1 MADDKPG
8 PQPGSAGARKIAE
21 AHRGS
26 HEHDRE
32 GGFAANP
39 ELAKEAGRKG
49 GEAVKRK
56 YGPQFYRE
64 IGKKGGETV
73 KQERGSEF
81 YAEIGRRGG
90 EMRSTR
96 MKEKMAKEKEE
107 VAFPAIDPLGSRG
120 NSRHAGRVRDPDRAL
135 SLLVRVLAH
144 RR

>member
-1 MADDKPG
+1 MAEEKPG
-8 PQPGSAGARKIAE
+8 PRRGSLGAKKIAE

-26 HEHDRE
+26 HDHDQQ
-32 GGFAANP
+32 GGFASNP
-39 ELAKEAGRKG
+39 ALAKEAGRKG

-90 EMRSTR
+90 EMRSIR
-96 MKEKMAKEKEE
+96 MKEKMAKEQSK
-107 VAFPAIDPLGSRG
+107 
-120 NSRHAGRVRDPDRAL
+120 NK
-135 SLLVRVLAH
+135 
-144 RR
+144 

>member
-8 PQPGSAGARKIAE
+8 PEPGSEGARKIAE

-39 ELAKEAGRKG
+39 ALAREAGRKG

-56 YGPQFYRE
+56 YGPNFYRK

-73 KQERGSEF
+73 KKERGSEF

-96 MKEKMAKEKEE
+96 MKQRRAQEKKSK
-107 VAFPAIDPLGSRG
+107 
-120 NSRHAGRVRDPDRAL
+120 
-135 SLLVRVLAH
+135 
-144 RR
+144 

>member
-1 MADDKPG
+1 MAEDKPG
-8 PQPGSAGARKIAE
+8 PQPGSVGARKIAE

-26 HEHDRE
+26 HDHDRE

-39 ELAKEAGRKG
+39 QLAKEAGRKG

-96 MKEKMAKEKEE
+96 MKEKLAKEQKEKK
-107 VAFPAIDPLGSRG
+107 
-120 NSRHAGRVRDPDRAL
+120 
-135 SLLVRVLAH
+135 
-144 RR
+144 

>member
-1 MADDKPG
+1 MAKEKPG
-8 PQPGSAGARKIAE
+8 PRRGSTGARKIAE

-26 HEHDRE
+26 HEHDLS

-39 ELAKEAGRKG
+39 RLAKEAGRKG

-56 YGPQFYRE
+56 YGPDFYRE

-96 MKEKMAKEKEE
+96 LKEKAAKERK
-107 VAFPAIDPLGSRG
+107 RK
-120 NSRHAGRVRDPDRAL
+120 
-135 SLLVRVLAH
+135 
-144 RR
+144 

>member
-1 MADDKPG
+1 MAEDKPG
-8 PQPGSAGARKIAE
+8 PEPGSEGARKIAE

-39 ELAKEAGRKG
+39 ELAREAGRKG
-49 GEAVKRK
+49 GQTVKKK
-56 YGPQFYRE
+56 YGQSFYRQ

-90 EMRSTR
+90 EMRSSR
-96 MKEKMAKEKEE
+96 MKAAQAEKDKNAQK
-107 VAFPAIDPLGSRG
+107 PA
-120 NSRHAGRVRDPDRAL
+120 A
-135 SLLVRVLAH
+135 
-144 RR
+144 

>member
-1 MADDKPG
+1 MAEEKPG
-8 PQPGSAGARKIAE
+8 PQPGSQGARKIAE
-21 AHRGS
+21 AHRGP

-39 ELAKEAGRKG
+39 QLAKEAGRKG
-49 GEAVKRK
+49 GEAVKKK

-73 KQERGSEF
+73 KQERGSQF

-96 MKEKMAKEKEE
+96 MKERMAREKKQ
-107 VAFPAIDPLGSRG
+107 SK
-120 NSRHAGRVRDPDRAL
+120 
-135 SLLVRVLAH
+135 
-144 RR
+144 

>member
-1 MADDKPG
+1 MAEDKPG
-8 PQPGSAGARKIAE
+8 PRRGSAGANKIAD

-26 HEHDRE
+26 HEHDQQ

-39 ELAKEAGRKG
+39 QLAKEAGRKG

-56 YGPQFYRE
+56 YGPNFYRE

-96 MKEKMAKEKEE
+96 MKEKMAQEKKKKQ
-107 VAFPAIDPLGSRG
+107 
-120 NSRHAGRVRDPDRAL
+120 
-135 SLLVRVLAH
+135 
-144 RR
+144 

>member
-8 PQPGSAGARKIAE
+8 PQPGSVGARKIAE

-39 ELAKEAGRKG
+39 QLAKEAGRKG

-90 EMRSTR
+90 EMRSSR
-96 MKEKMAKEKEE
+96 IKEKLAREKKEQK
-107 VAFPAIDPLGSRG
+107 
-120 NSRHAGRVRDPDRAL
+120 
-135 SLLVRVLAH
+135 
-144 RR
+144 

>member
-39 ELAKEAGRKG
+39 QLAKEAGRKG

-64 IGKKGGETV
+64 IGKRGGETV

-90 EMRSTR
+90 ETRSSR
-96 MKEKMAKEKEE
+96 MKEKMAQEKKEE
-107 VAFPAIDPLGSRG
+107 KK
-120 NSRHAGRVRDPDRAL
+120 
-135 SLLVRVLAH
+135 
-144 RR
+144 